1 MINKEFLSAKSAEMG
16 IELNDAQLSK
26 LDDYAKFLVSY
37 NEKVNLTAITDPEG
51 IAIKHFVD
59 SMVLDRLFDI
69 RKGATIADVG
79 TGAGFPSVPLKVIR
93 PDTQITMIDS
103 LGKRITFLKELSKLL
118 DQNNKAVHLRAEQAG
133 IDVNLREQFDIATAR
148 AVAELRVL
156 CEYCLPL
163 VKVGGYMLAMK
174 GPSGNDELENA
185 ANAIEI
191 LGGGNARIID
201 YTLPDGS
208 TRSLVIIEKI
218 AETPKKYPRQRV
230 KLNEKPL

>member
-1 MINKEFLSAKSAEMG
+1 
-16 IELNDAQLSK
+16 
-26 LDDYAKFLVSY
+26 
-37 NEKVNLTAITDPEG
+37 
-51 IAIKHFVD
+51 
-59 SMVLDRLFDI
+59 MVLDRLFDI

-208 TRSLVIIEKI
+208 TRSLVIIDKI